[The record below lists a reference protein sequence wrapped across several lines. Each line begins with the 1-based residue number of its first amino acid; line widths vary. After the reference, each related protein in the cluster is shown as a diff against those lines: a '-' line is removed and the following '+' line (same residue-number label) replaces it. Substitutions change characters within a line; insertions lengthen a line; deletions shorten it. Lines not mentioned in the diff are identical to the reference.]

1 MSSHENKT
9 VVRRY
14 YDEVLNRGNL
24 DVLGDLAVADYVEHN
39 PFTGQDSGLSGLRHR
54 AAMLC
59 TAFRPH
65 FTLDDLI
72 AEDDRVA
79 VRWTNHGTHQGE
91 FLGMPAT
98 GRSFVISGIDIHAL
112 RDGKLAEH
120 WDVVD
125 QLSLLQQLGLL
136 PAPAGAGSAP

>member
-1 MSSHENKT
+1 MLDNENKT

-14 YDEVLNRGNL
+14 YDEVLNQGNL
-24 DVLGDLAVADYVEHN
+24 DVLEELAVPDYVEHN
-39 PFTGQDSGLSGLRHR
+39 PLPGQSAGLPGLLQR
-54 AAMLC
+54 AAMLS
-59 TAFRPH
+59 TAFRPR

-72 AEDDRVA
+72 AEDDRVV

-98 GRSFVISGIDIHAL
+98 GRSFAITGIDIHAL
-112 RDGKLAEH
+112 RDSKLAEH

-125 QLSLLQQLGLL
+125 QLSLLQQLGML
-136 PAPAGAGSAP
+136 PSPDGAGA